1 MLWTSHQL
9 QCTVVRI
16 REKICISVS
25 VCIAFEDRCA
35 LDEHCSSFHMEI
47 FCSAM
52 RENLT
57 AWLPSIKKQFVCS
70 ALLSSPSYGS
80 KGTAHSL
87 LTHTSCLMLSDT
99 HTHLLSIDKWSL
111 WAGLTLMEFCSAC
124 LPERCKCCQLTLIP
138 QTMRFS
144 LSVSLLRLISSFCS
158 PVHLLGLII
167 ERRVENP
174 SRDKQDQGPELPFW
188 SYLPMAG
195 QLRFFYC

>member
-1 MLWTSHQL
+1 MNIAAHFTWKSSAPLW
-9 QCTVVRI
+9 
-16 REKICISVS
+16 EK
-25 VCIAFEDRCA
+25 
-35 LDEHCSSFHMEI
+35 
-47 FCSAM
+47 
-52 RENLT
+52 T
-57 AWLPSIKKQFVCS
+57 WLPDYQALKNSLS
-70 ALLSSPSYGS
+70 ALLSSPRQAMAQREQHTPCWLIPHASCFQ
-80 KGTAHSL
+80 
-87 LTHTSCLMLSDT
+87 THT

-138 QTMRFS
+138 QPMRFS

-167 ERRVENP
+167 ERRVENS

-195 QLRFFYC
+195 ELRFFFFCTAKYFLSATKHGFFSLWQRNC